1 MKKLLVIISLVL
13 ACTLIFSA
21 CKKEEE
27 TPLDDYNPGEVFL
40 EEIEDL
46 ANIEDPNTFIS
57 LDDLSRFFVI
67 ESVESK
73 GPSYSRFFHM
83 ALRDNCVIQ
92 PLLNGVD
99 VSSEPECSSITITP
113 PTKEGEYPYIIY
125 SYTDGMYN
133 AVIKVYYLTE
143 EELNVSKI
151 GGIVALTAG
160 DEEVIERSDYGQYKI
175 VKYLPTETTHAE
187 IILMDKYFVTINGGL
202 YTNKDYLKTVEEG
215 LLDILTF
222 SEIPLP
228 EMTQVG

>member
-1 MKKLLVIISLVL
+1 MKKLLVIISLLLSCVL
-13 ACTLIFSA
+13 MFSA
-21 CKKEEE
+21 CKKE
-27 TPLDDYNPGEVFL
+27 DDNFIGDYIPGEVYL
-40 EEIEDL
+40 EDMEDL
-46 ANIEDPNTFIS
+46 GNIEDPNTFIS
-57 LDDLSRFFVI
+57 LDDLSRFFVM
-67 ESVESK
+67 ESAEGK
-73 GPSYSRFFHM
+73 GPAYDRFFHM

-92 PLLNGVD
+92 PLLNGMD
-99 VSSEPECSSITITP
+99 VSSEPECASITITP
-113 PTKEGEYPYIIY
+113 ATKEGEYPYILY

-160 DEEVIERSDYGQYKI
+160 DEEVVERSDYGQYKI
-175 VKYLPTETTHAE
+175 VKYLPTETAHAE

-215 LLDILTF
+215 LLDILSF